1 MLSSGEKKR
10 VALGAALT
18 INPDVLLMDE
28 PTNGLDPRTQVFL
41 VEPVLALNEAGKTIV
56 IATHDLSLVSESAV
70 HGRGAF
76 GSARDRA
83 HRRIG
88 SDT

>member
-1 MLSSGEKKR
+1 MQVLEMLEVSALADRPPYMLSSGEKKR

-41 VEPVLALNEAGKTIV
+41 VE
-56 IATHDLSLVSESAV
+56 LSSP
-70 HGRGAF
+70 
-76 GSARDRA
+76 
-83 HRRIG
+83 
-88 SDT
+88 